1 MKQALKHI
9 AIAAFSFVMVTFLES
24 LSTAMQGRLPLTEI
38 YSVHSFSH
46 VFFGVG
52 LASIILFLRP
62 KSTARV
68 VILGVLFAGIVWELH
83 EGFWLK
89 GEPID
94 SLEDIVLAV
103 LSASALLYFE
113 RGKGSEPDS
122 T

>member
-1 MKQALKHI
+1 MKQALKYI
-9 AIAAFSFVMVTFLES
+9 AIAAFSFVVVTFLES
-24 LSTAMQGRLPLTEI
+24 LSTAMQGRLQLTEI
-38 YSVHSFSH
+38 YGVHSFSH

-113 RGKGSEPDS
+113 RGKGSEPNS